1 MGYGR
6 TDCGRGI
13 LKRER
18 WLRVYVAAI
27 ASGTVA
33 VGWWSVYIALH
44 PTSHRQLSWL
54 LTGLAFIAMGW
65 VASRSQVYF
74 GPSSA
79 VAMGTIP
86 QIAALLVLPL
96 PVALL
101 AIAGSKIL
109 SEMSIRLQSRNR
121 PAKAMVVNVG
131 GAVFANFA
139 AGLAFHALDGQAY
152 LWASSWKPILAF
164 PGLLAMAISYHLVDV
179 LVVVIAI
186 SLYSS
191 ESPFAVF
198 SSTFRSVLV
207 PSLSLVLVGVIF
219 ALLWHASW
227 VLFPLVLVPVW
238 YSSKS
243 FANLAR
249 QRQETMEAVFKMAES
264 IDYRDTL
271 TYEHSKRLV
280 DLTRRLAKSLGL
292 ISERAEEVV
301 LAARVH
307 DLGKIGIS
315 NDILHKQGMLTE
327 EERRIIEDHPVIGA
341 DILSSYSGFRE
352 SLAFV
357 RHHHERWDG
366 RGYPDGLRGEEIPLG
381 ARIITVADSFDAM
394 TSDRPYRR
402 GMSVEEAVTRLKDG
416 MGTQFDPTVTA
427 KFIQILIED
436 GAYAPPEPGPDLRVL
451 RMETG
456 A

>member
-1 MGYGR
+1 
-6 TDCGRGI
+6 
-13 LKRER
+13 
-18 WLRVYVAAI
+18 VVA
-27 ASGTVA
+27 
-33 VGWWSVYIALH
+33 WWSCTEILH
-44 PTSHRQLSWL
+44 VSDRTTIGWL
-54 LTGLAFIAMGW
+54 LAGLAFTAMGA

-74 GPSSA
+74 GVSST

-86 QIAALLVLPL
+86 QVAALLVLPT

-101 AIAGSKIL
+101 AITASKIL
-109 SEMSIRLQSRNR
+109 SETSMRIQKGRR
-121 PAKAMVVNVG
+121 PLMAMVVNIG
-131 GAVFANFA
+131 GAVFANLA
-139 AGLAFHALDGQAY
+139 AILAFQALHGQEY
-152 LWASSWKPILAF
+152 LWANSWTPVLAF
-164 PGLLAMAISYHLVDV
+164 PALIALAIAYHLVDV
-179 LVVVIAI
+179 LLVVVAI
-186 SLYSS
+186 SLSS
-191 ESPFAVF
+191 SDSPLAVF
-198 SSTFRSVLV
+198 GSTFRSVLI

-238 YSSKS
+238 YSSRS

-271 TYEHSKRLV
+271 TYEHSERLV
-280 DLTRRLAKSLGL
+280 DLTRRLARSLGL
-292 ISERAEEVV
+292 IQERTEEVV

-327 EERRIIEDHPVIGA
+327 EERRVIEEHPVIGA
-341 DILSSYSGFRE
+341 QILSSYSGFRE

-366 RGYPDGLRGEEIPLG
+366 TGYPDGLRGEDIPLG
-381 ARIITVADSFDAM
+381 ARIITVVDSFDAM
-394 TSDRPYRR
+394 TSDRPYRN
-402 GMSVEEAVTRLKDG
+402 GMSVENAVERLKDG
-416 MGTQFDPTVTA
+416 MGSQFDPTVTA
-427 KFIQILIED
+427 KFIQMLIEA
-436 GAYAPPEPGPDLRVL
+436 GQYTPPAVHPELRVL
-451 RMETG
+451 RVETG

>member
-1 MGYGR
+1 MRYGNANR
-6 TDCGRGI
+6 GRGM
-13 LKRER
+13 LNRER
-18 WLRVYVAAI
+18 WLQIYVASI
-27 ASGTVA
+27 AA
-33 VGWWSVYIALH
+33 VTAGILWWSCFEIVHVSNYHSIA
-44 PTSHRQLSWL
+44 WL
-54 LTGLAFIAMGW
+54 LSGMAFLAMGA

-74 GPSSA
+74 GLSST
-79 VAMGTIP
+79 VTMGTIP
-86 QIAALLVLPL
+86 QVAALLVLPT

-101 AIAGSKIL
+101 AIMLSKLL
-109 SEMSIRLQSRNR
+109 SEMSIRIQTGRR
-121 PAKAMVVNVG
+121 PLMAIIVNIG
-131 GAVFANFA
+131 GAVLANLA
-139 AGLAFHALDGQAY
+139 AILVFYVLHGEQY
-152 LWASSWKPILAF
+152 LWSNAWKPVLAF
-164 PGLLAMAISYHLVDV
+164 PALVSLAAAYHLVDV

-186 SLYSS
+186 SLSSS
-191 ESPFAVF
+191 ESPLTVF
-198 SSTFRSVLV
+198 SSTFRSVLI

-238 YSSKS
+238 YSSRS

-271 TYEHSKRLV
+271 TYEHSERLV
-280 DLTRRLAKSLGL
+280 NLTRRLARSLGL
-292 ISERAEEVV
+292 IQERTEEVV

-315 NDILHKQGMLTE
+315 NDILHKQGRLTE
-327 EERRIIEDHPVIGA
+327 EERRIIEEHPVIGA
-341 DILSSYSGFRE
+341 EILSSYSGFRE

-366 RGYPDGLRGEEIPLG
+366 QGYPDGLRGEDIPLG

-394 TSDRPYRR
+394 TSDRPYRK
-402 GMSVEEAVTRLKDG
+402 GMSVEDAVERLKDG
-416 MGTQFDPTVTA
+416 MGSQFDPTVTA
-427 KFIQILIED
+427 KFIQMLIED
-436 GAYAPPEPGPDLRVL
+436 GSYTPITPQPDLRLV
-451 RMETG
+451 RVENG

>member
-13 LKRER
+13 LNRER
-18 WLRVYVAAI
+18 WLRVYVATI
-27 ASGTVA
+27 ALGTVA
-33 VGWWSVYIALH
+33 VGWWCLYAAVHPLGRHQIA
-44 PTSHRQLSWL
+44 WV

-74 GPSSA
+74 GTSST
-79 VAMGTIP
+79 VTMGTIP
-86 QIAALLVLPL
+86 HIAALLVLPL
-96 PVALL
+96 PVAIL
-101 AIAGSKIL
+101 AIGGSKVL
-109 SEMSIRLQSRNR
+109 SEISIRIQTRNR
-121 PAKAMVVNVG
+121 PTKAMVVNVG
-131 GAVFANFA
+131 GAVFANVA
-139 AGLAFHALDGQAY
+139 GGLAFHALHGQAY
-152 LWASSWKPILAF
+152 LWASSWKPVLAF
-164 PGLLAMAISYHLVDV
+164 PGLLTMAISYYLVDV

-186 SLYSS
+186 SLYSGD
-191 ESPFAVF
+191 SPFGIF
-198 SSTFRSVLV
+198 SSTFRSVLI
-207 PSLSLVLVGVIF
+207 PSFSLVLVGVIF
-219 ALLWHASW
+219 SLLWHASW

-271 TYEHSKRLV
+271 TYEHSERLV
-280 DLTRRLAKSLGL
+280 DLTRRLAKSLEL
-292 ISERAEEVV
+292 ISERVEEVV

-327 EERRIIEDHPVIGA
+327 EERRIIEEHPVIGA

-366 RGYPDGLRGEEIPLG
+366 RGYPDGLRGDDIPLG

-402 GMSVEEAVTRLKDG
+402 GMSVEEAVGRLKDG

-436 GAYAPPEPGPDLRVL
+436 GVYEPQEPAPDLRVL
-451 RMETG
+451 RLETR